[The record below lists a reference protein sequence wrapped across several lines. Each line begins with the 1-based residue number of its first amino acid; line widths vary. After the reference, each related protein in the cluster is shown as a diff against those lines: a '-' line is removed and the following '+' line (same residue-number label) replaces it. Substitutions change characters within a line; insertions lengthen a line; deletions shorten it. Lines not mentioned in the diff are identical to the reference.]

1 MSTRTL
7 SIELPE
13 NLYIDLED
21 VAQAAGLPLEKVIIQ
36 SIRTGM
42 PPSLSKVP
50 AAFHAELLAL
60 NKLSDRDLIRVV
72 EGELAPQAADD
83 EQHRKADFNSLRR
96 IYALSLLKWRGHPIP
111 MPYESLVD

>member
-1 MSTRTL
+1 MNTRSI

-13 NLYIDLED
+13 NLYADLED
-21 VAQAAGLPLEKVIIQ
+21 VARAAGLPLEKVVLQ

-50 AAFHAELLAL
+50 PAFHAELLAL

-72 EGELAPQAADD
+72 EGELAPRATDD

>member
-1 MSTRTL
+1 MNIR
-7 SIELPE
+7 SISIDLPE
-13 NLYIDLED
+13 NLYADLQD
-21 VAQAAGLPLEKVIIQ
+21 VAQAAGMPLEKVILQ

-50 AAFHAELLAL
+50 ATFHPELLAL

-72 EGELAPQAADD
+72 EGELTPETTDD
-83 EQHRKADFNSLRR
+83 EQHRKADFRSLRR